1 MCAGF
6 INQQDQ
12 QNVLI
17 HPVRP
22 PGELQALQVLDN
34 IAAEMENIDHLR
46 QRTIREME
54 KALRKQEELELD
66 KVEETLTLVAMAAV
80 HPITVARALIQF
92 GYEPFPTTVGPR
104 YVLFGQP
111 VVFLP
116 NLFSYMRQLT
126 KENKL
131 STLFEGLDSAIC
143 IHIVGGTVDGIV
155 WKMLGYFF
163 QKRSSDV
170 RRKHTLSSTFKF
182 SSRLLL
188 TDIAVKIVTRP
199 FKVVMFRQIACI
211 IGNEPV
217 FSTMK
222 GLESGLKAGWTDL
235 FSGLGTELRNVI
247 IGSMLAFLCRHIIN
261 RTFFHHYE
269 KNEKKIVTNELL
281 ECAYEVF
288 VTAVTRFTELGLSVL
303 FQCTIGCPLE
313 VASKVRAIAGTGI
326 TAAKNYPAEC
336 KTHHGTMNYLTVQSA
351 VLNGLSWFFRIK
363 PPGPG
368 LLPELSFQNHV

>member
-66 KVEETLTLVAMAAV
+66 KVEETLTLMAMAAV
-80 HPITVARALIQF
+80 HPITVTRALIQF
-92 GYEPFPTTVGPR
+92 GYEPFQTTVGPR
-104 YVLFGQP
+104 YVFFGQP

-143 IHIVGGTVDGIV
+143 VHIVGGTVDGIV
-155 WKMLGYFF
+155 WK
-163 QKRSSDV
+163 QEDE
-170 RRKHTLSSTFKF
+170 
-182 SSRLLL
+182 L
-188 TDIAVKIVTRP
+188 TDSESFLAVTVSRP
-199 FKVVMFRQIACI
+199 FTVCLIRQIAQV
-211 IGNEPV
+211 IGNETKYTTCAQALSVIGKQEGP
-217 FSTMK
+217 
-222 GLESGLKAGWTDL
+222 GGL
-235 FSGLGTELRNVI
+235 FSGLAPQILG
-247 IGSMLAFLCRHIIN
+247 
-261 RTFFHHYE
+261 
-269 KNEKKIVTNELL
+269 ELL
-281 ECAYEVF
+281 VIWGVHLITHGIQRAILRTEVGDTKQQDENKAKAAKDVHKF
-288 VTAVTRFTELGLSVL
+288 IHTAVPFVVNSFGYPYSVVSNVMAVAGSGLAVSFLPYSPSFNSWHGAWDYLRPSGLKRGSRL
-303 FQCTIGCPLE
+303 FLREQVGAVTVGADQQLY
-313 VASKVRAIAGTGI
+313 ASNTYFA
-326 TAAKNYPAEC
+326 
-336 KTHHGTMNYLTVQSA
+336 
-351 VLNGLSWFFRIK
+351 
-363 PPGPG
+363 
-368 LLPELSFQNHV
+368 